1 MKKPVEEEVE
11 EDKKDQTL
19 VGPKANV
26 SLIDQALE
34 YKKKEGYY

>member
-11 EDKKDQTL
+11 EDKKDKPL
-19 VGPKANV
+19 IGPKANV

-34 YKKKEGYY
+34 YKKKEG